1 MHMVWQELV
10 NSGRLSPS
18 DFVRVTST
26 AAAQLFNV
34 YPRKG
39 VVAPGSDA
47 DVVIFDPHRD
57 HVISAASHHSAMDTN
72 IYEGYAVRG
81 KVGLGK
87 EARWRSGRRDAAV
100 PGAQAAVC
108 AATAAPIGL
117 RVGGG
122 GSIRVLFN
130 NSSVHASR
138 RYG

>member
-1 MHMVWQELV
+1 MVWQELV

-81 KVGLGK
+81 KVGPGKGERAGVAGAEMQRFLGGK
-87 EARWRSGRRDAAV
+87 QQRV
-100 PGAQAAVC
+100 PQQ
-108 AATAAPIGL
+108 P
-117 RVGGG
+117 RP
-122 GSIRVLFN
+122 
-130 NSSVHASR
+130 SV
-138 RYG
+138 